1 MLTDAKVRSLKP
13 KAKPYKA
20 SDSGGLHVLVMP
32 SGSKL
37 WRQAYRYAGKQRT
50 AAHGV
55 YPQVSISEARAR
67 RDDAKRLLRQGQD
80 PGVVVK
86 AEKAAEIA
94 KANSSFSAVGVEWKQ
109 RKIVAERKS
118 ASTLAKTEWLLGILN
133 DGIGSRPL
141 AEIEA
146 PEVLDLLRRVEAQ
159 GKHEAVKL
167 LRATASRVFRF
178 GIASGHCK
186 RDPAADLRGALTA
199 VVSTPRAAI
208 TDANGVGIL
217 LRAID
222 SLEGRPVVRLALQFL
237 ALTFVR
243 PGEACAAEW
252 SEIEGAN
259 VWNIPGA
266 NMKMREPHRVPLSRQ
281 ALAVLDKL
289 RPITGNRRHLFASLL
304 KRGQP
309 IATNRLNAALRE
321 IGFASDEVSAHGF
334 RAMASTILNESG
346 KWSPD
351 VIELQLAHQERNKV
365 RAAYN
370 RAQRWPERTAMMQWY
385 ADYLDGLRKRG
396 EVVKLPKAGAR

>member
-1 MLTDAKVRSLKP
+1 
-13 KAKPYKA
+13 
-20 SDSGGLHVLVMP
+20 MP

-80 PGVVVK
+80 PGAVVK
-86 AEKAAEIA
+86 AEKAAEVA
-94 KANSSFSAVGVEWKQ
+94 KANSSFSTVGAEWKQ
-109 RKIVAERKS
+109 RKIVAEKKS

-133 DGIGSRPL
+133 DGIGSRPV

-146 PEVLDLLRRVEAQ
+146 PEVLDLLRQVEAQ

-208 TDANGVGIL
+208 TDANGVGAL
-217 LRAID
+217 LRAIE

-237 ALTFVR
+237 ALVFVR
-243 PGEACAAEW
+243 PGEACSAEW
-252 SEIEGAN
+252 GEIEGN

-266 NMKMREPHRVPLSRQ
+266 KMKMREPHRVPLSRQ

-289 RPITGNRRHLFASLL
+289 RPITGNHRHLFASLL

-321 IGFASDEVSAHGF
+321 AGFASDEVSAHGF

-370 RAQRWPERTAMMQWY
+370 RARRWPERFEMMQWY
-385 ADYLDGLRKRG
+385 ADYLDGLRDRG
-396 EVVKLPKAGAR
+396 EVVALPRKPTRRKS